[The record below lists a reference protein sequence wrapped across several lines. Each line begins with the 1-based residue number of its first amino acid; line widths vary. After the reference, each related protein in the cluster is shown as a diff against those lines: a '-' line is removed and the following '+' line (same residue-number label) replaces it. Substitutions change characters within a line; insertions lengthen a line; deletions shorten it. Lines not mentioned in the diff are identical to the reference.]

1 MRISDWSSDVCSS
14 DLQDEKGVA
23 IRVVSKDDHEQTL
36 QARYLIGADGVRSM
50 VRDTIGAKMEGRYG
64 ISHHYNI
71 IFHAPG
77 LAEAHRP
84 GPGAIYWQMNSDGF
98 IAIGPMY
105 DDNGW
110 FFLPA
115 GAAPGPSLSTQD
127 AKTMN

>member
-1 MRISDWSSDVCSS
+1 MIRRPPRSTRTDTLLPYTTLFRSRFASAQ
-14 DLQDEKGVA
+14 QDEKGVA

-77 LAEAHRP
+77 LAEAHRH
-84 GPGAIYWQMNSDGF
+84 GPGAIYWQMNSDG
-98 IAIGPMY
+98 
-105 DDNGW
+105 DRK
-110 FFLPA
+110 
-115 GAAPGPSLSTQD
+115 STRL
-127 AKTMN
+127 NSSH